1 MSAGPVAVAVAVAV
15 QLELDHVQMRRPD
28 ADTFDIDIR
37 HLLLLSS
44 NTRRNFK
51 LALSVF
57 RAERHHTAHEHL
69 RILCTSCHDVCVCD
83 ICVRVLHLVS
93 SSNRADPDRDA
104 FQILQTFDFHL
115 DIGIWRFWTHSKSSI
130 SQRERV
136 AEIGHHLALG
146 VALHWGVVG
155 APHIHM

>member
-1 MSAGPVAVAVAVAV
+1 MSAGPVAVAVAV

-57 RAERHHTAHEHL
+57 RAE
-69 RILCTSCHDVCVCD
+69 
-83 ICVRVLHLVS
+83 
-93 SSNRADPDRDA
+93 
-104 FQILQTFDFHL
+104 
-115 DIGIWRFWTHSKSSI
+115 
-130 SQRERV
+130 
-136 AEIGHHLALG
+136 
-146 VALHWGVVG
+146 
-155 APHIHM
+155 APHGTRAPKNTMYFMSRRLCL